1 MLWLTPKHVEFR
13 LPNNKV
19 IDETMHGMVLDQLNF
34 KQGDVISARKI
45 NIEEEVPL
53 GQFVDANK

>member
-1 MLWLTPKHVEFR
+1 
-13 LPNNKV
+13 V
-19 IDETMHGMVLDQLNF
+19 IDETMHGMVLGQLNF